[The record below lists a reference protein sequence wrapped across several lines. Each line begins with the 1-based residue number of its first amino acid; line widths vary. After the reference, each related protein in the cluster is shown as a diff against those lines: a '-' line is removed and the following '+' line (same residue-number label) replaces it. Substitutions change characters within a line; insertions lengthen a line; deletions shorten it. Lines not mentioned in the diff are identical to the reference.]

1 MTIKTGAM
9 IAATVATMFTGF
21 VGCGSDTEEQKQ
33 GLRCEGS
40 NLCKGMGEC
49 KVAGKNECTG
59 MNTCAGTGYTTTKTQ
74 AECDQKQTAA
84 KAEAAK
90 VAAAKK

>member
-21 VGCGSDTEEQKQ
+21 VGCGNDTEEQKQ
-33 GLRCEGS
+33 GLRCQGG

-49 KVAGKNECTG
+49 KAAGRNECTA
-59 MNTCAGTGYTTTKTQ
+59 MNSCAGMGYTTTQTQ
-74 AECDQKQTAA
+74 AECDQKQVAA

-90 VAAAKK
+90 IAAKK